1 MSVTFICSCP
11 YDENIDGHYARD
23 VAHHEK
29 AQGRVHGHRRLRS
42 RTRGSSH
49 TPPPPPHPHPHPHPQ
64 GHQSCERGSGSRKSH
79 RHNTVLLLD
88 MAVNDIHISGTMS
101 MWNLNIFMI
110 WWRICKINNRG
121 ADSANVC
128 PEFCQVRL
136 FQIVCVLLNVVHEHC
151 CFV

>member
-1 MSVTFICSCP
+1 MMKTLMAIMQEMLHIMRKHRGGFMATGGSGPEPEV
-11 YDENIDGHYARD
+11 
-23 VAHHEK
+23 
-29 AQGRVHGHRRLRS
+29 VHTH
-42 RTRGSSH
+42 
-49 TPPPPPHPHPHPHPQ
+49 PPPPPPTPHPPPPR